1 MRGSE
6 DSTRRRCPLW
16 RVRAERARRKP
27 HLYDDVRDYAL
38 EAGVLHMEVNSK
50 GIRWIRY
57 DERTRTLDVA
67 YTNSGEYRYFD
78 VGPEVYAWLVKAE
91 SKGKFVNRLV
101 KEKYR
106 YERLD
111 DGKASSGESDLEQ
124 LLRDSLQSEK
134 SKED

>member
-1 MRGSE
+1 
-6 DSTRRRCPLW
+6 
-16 RVRAERARRKP
+16 
-27 HLYDDVRDYAL
+27 
-38 EAGVLHMEVNSK
+38 MEVNSN

-67 YTNSGEYRYFD
+67 YANSGEYRYFD
-78 VGPEVYAWLVKAE
+78 VGPDVYAWLARAE

-111 DGKASSGESDLEQ
+111 GEQPSCVNDDLEK

-134 SKED
+134 NRDE

>member
-1 MRGSE
+1 ME
-6 DSTRRRCPLW
+6 
-16 RVRAERARRKP
+16 
-27 HLYDDVRDYAL
+27 
-38 EAGVLHMEVNSK
+38 EVNSK

-57 DERTRTLDVA
+57 DEQARTLDVA

-78 VGPEVYAWLVKAE
+78 VGREVYEWLVRAE

-111 DGKASSGESDLEQ
+111 EGPARSGEADLEQ
-124 LLRDSLQSEK
+124 LLRDSLEPGK
-134 SKED
+134 NEREE

>member
-1 MRGSE
+1 
-6 DSTRRRCPLW
+6 
-16 RVRAERARRKP
+16 
-27 HLYDDVRDYAL
+27 
-38 EAGVLHMEVNSK
+38 METVNSK

-78 VGPEVYAWLVKAE
+78 VGPEVYAWLVRAE

-101 KEKYR
+101 KERYR

-111 DGKASSGESDLEQ
+111 AEQSSCESGDLEQ
-124 LLRDSLQSEK
+124 LLRDSLQSEQ